1 MEEEGTN
8 GFVDLLP
15 FACDGRH
22 VRVSIYWAVLCKGL
36 RTLADENVV
45 GCVARGFRDVK
56 DRTHTRT

>member
-22 VRVSIYWAVLCKGL
+22 VRVSIYWAVLCTALCKRVEDAG
-36 RTLADENVV
+36 
-45 GCVARGFRDVK
+45 
-56 DRTHTRT
+56 